1 MTPILLVD
9 FSNSDSDGAVRLTTA
24 GTLNS
29 MESLSWVP
37 TEGAEVFIT
46 DGELYAESVVE
57 MSDGMWVARIRQW
70 LDAPPRSDGGD
81 GS

>member
-1 MTPILLVD
+1 MKPILLVD
-9 FSNSDSDGAVRLTTA
+9 FNNSDADGAVRLTTA
-24 GTLNS
+24 GALS
-29 MESLSWVP
+29 AMESMWVP

-46 DGELYAESVVE
+46 DDELYADAVVG
-57 MSDGMWVARIRQW
+57 MSNGMWVARVRQW